1 MGISSVPAD
10 NFIWARTQARGEE
23 YSAVGEMWQ
32 ERGCAAMG
40 VLWGCDMV
48 PRMKNGRTFA
58 EVWEKPYLCMANSII
73 P

>member
-23 YSAVGEMWQ
+23 YSAVVEMWQ

-40 VLWGCDMV
+40 VLWGVRHGPSD
-48 PRMKNGRTFA
+48 
-58 EVWEKPYLCMANSII
+58 EKWQNVC
-73 P
+73 